1 MVGSILSL
9 AFSLAVLVLAALV
22 IGLEIRGRWA
32 LIATVLNHRDPGDVR
47 MHQSPLAVWQSAA

>member
-1 MVGSILSL
+1 MIGSILSL

-32 LIATVLNHRDPGDVR
+32 LIVTALNHRDPGDVR
-47 MHQSPLAVWQSAA
+47 MHQSPLSVWHSAA